1 MPPLKKWRNGQTT
14 VIAAKG
20 WSAKKALLLVETTP
34 APDKATPVE
43 RTVER
48 TSWFARKP
56 ATQESSKPTVPAH
69 DEIGDFM

>member
-20 WSAKKALLLVETTP
+20 WSAKKALLLVETP

>member
-14 VIAAKG
+14 VLAAKG
-20 WSAKKALLLVETTP
+20 WSAKKALLLVETT
-34 APDKATPVE
+34 APDAATPVE

-56 ATQESSKPTVPAH
+56 VQESSKHTVPAH